1 LRYNEALFYYNVMIE
16 YIKGDIRE
24 LAPARMILECNG
36 LGYEIHISLTTFDAY
51 RDQPACIVYI
61 HEIIRED
68 AHLLYGFATKEE
80 RELFLLLTSV
90 SGVGPNTARTILS
103 SMPPVELIQIIAS
116 GDEKSLV
123 TIKGIGSKTALRII
137 VDLKNKVKPV
147 EGKLTQVIASERTE
161 VAEEA
166 VAALVM
172 LGFQKAAS
180 QKAVEMILKKSSV
193 TKVEEVIKTALK
205 ML

>member
-1 LRYNEALFYYNVMIE
+1 MIE

-36 LGYEIHISLTTFDAY
+36 IGYEIHISLTTFDAY
-51 RDQPACIVYI
+51 RNQTAGIVYI

-68 AHLLYGFATKEE
+68 AHLLYGFAGKEE

-103 SMPPVELIQIIAS
+103 SMPPVELIQVIAAS
-116 GDEKSLV
+116 DEKSLTMV
-123 TIKGIGSKTALRII
+123 KGIGSKTAQRVI

-147 EGKLTQVIASERTE
+147 EGKISQSPHSERAE

-180 QKAVEMILKKSSV
+180 QKAVEVILKKSSE
-193 TKVEEVIKTALK
+193 TKVEQIIKTALK